1 MRSCKK
7 YLIGGLLITLVA
19 GAVVG
24 VIKAIKSKDDELE
37 FDSDD
42 ADDSEEDVNWEDNLD
57 FEEDDSG
64 EIYDEVD
71 KLTKE
76 LDDLLE
82 QVCGVPRDE
91 VIKTIL
97 DNTELCGFQLE
108 SMSDAELADR
118 YAKIK
123 G

>member
-64 EIYDEVD
+64 EVYGEVD
-71 KLTKE
+71 RLAKE

>member
-24 VIKAIKSKDDELE
+24 IIKAIKSKDDELE

-42 ADDSEEDVNWEDNLD
+42 ADDLEEDVNWEDNLD

-64 EIYDEVD
+64 EVYDEVD

-82 QVCGVPRDE
+82 QVCGVTRDE

>member
-64 EIYDEVD
+64 EVYDEVD